1 MLVIK
6 LFLQIWHLMI
16 VKMCT
21 KGFVMALTVTAT
33 LTADWLH
40 NVVKYKLDTIK
51 LFGSNYHTCIS
62 IFEYN
67 TTNRE

>member
-6 LFLQIWHLMI
+6 LFLHIWHLMI

-33 LTADWLH
+33 LTVHVDWLH
-40 NVVKYKLDTIK
+40 NVVKYRIDTIK
-51 LFGSNYHTCIS
+51 LFGSN
-62 IFEYN
+62 
-67 TTNRE
+67 